1 MKRLYKWWLGSTSG
15 AFVAWCTV
23 AIAVT
28 ELTVHG
34 QSLPDALGAVFGLA
48 VMLLF
53 FVASTG
59 MVIAFISSLLK
70 RLWLRSIAQAFFII
84 VAWFLSCS
92 IISLA
97 MI

>member
-15 AFVAWCTV
+15 AFVTWCIV
-23 AIAVT
+23 AIGVT

-34 QSLPDALGAVFGLA
+34 QSLPDALGLVFGLV

-53 FVASTG
+53 VVASIG

-70 RLWLRSIAQAFFII
+70 RLWLRSIAQAFFIV

>member
-1 MKRLYKWWLGSTSG
+1 MRRFYKWWLGSASG
-15 AFVAWCTV
+15 AFVTWCIV
-23 AIAVT
+23 AIGVL
-28 ELTVHG
+28 ELMVHG

-70 RLWLRSIAQAFFII
+70 RLWLRSIAQAFFIV

>member
-1 MKRLYKWWLGSTSG
+1 M
-15 AFVAWCTV
+15 AWCIV

-28 ELTVHG
+28 ELTVRG
-34 QSLPDALGAVFGLA
+34 QTLPDALGLVFGLV

-53 FVASTG
+53 VVASIG
-59 MVIAFISSLLK
+59 MVIAFVSSLLK
-70 RLWLRSIAQAFFII
+70 RLWLRSIAQAFFI
-84 VAWFLSCS
+84 VVAAWFLSCS

>member
-1 MKRLYKWWLGSTSG
+1 MTWCIV
-15 AFVAWCTV
+15 AFG
-23 AIAVT
+23 VT

-34 QSLPDALGAVFGLA
+34 QSLPDALGAVFGLV

-84 VAWFLSCS
+84 VAWFLSSRLLS
-92 IISLA
+92 IIWNAVQNEPLRKNS
-97 MI
+97 